1 MKLLTLYADTT
12 NCELVTVNVEVV
24 VDVEPAA
31 FACEVCVTWL
41 LIFVDAYGEPAA
53 LSDAFF
59 TAVYWG
65 ELVAADAVLIHKVR
79 AKVNKITIAIEFLFI
94 LPPPMSKYITN

>member
-31 FACEVCVTWL
+31 FACEVCVT
-41 LIFVDAYGEPAA
+41 
-53 LSDAFF
+53 
-59 TAVYWG
+59 
-65 ELVAADAVLIHKVR
+65 
-79 AKVNKITIAIEFLFI
+79 
-94 LPPPMSKYITN
+94 